1 MKNVIALL
9 LLLSIHCAYSQET
22 RKVCGEFKYYVQNNE
37 TLELAQKKAIEL
49 AKTQALVKEFGE
61 KISRNQ
67 VLVTKESETDYSD
80 VYYESAM
87 TNVNGE
93 WLRDVGEPQITKSVE
108 NGLLVINVSIC
119 GEARE
124 SISSTIVFSSALL
137 RNGVER
143 RFESAEFKA
152 GDQLYALFQ
161 SPIDG
166 YLAIYQVDEN
176 QTAYCL
182 LPYRND
188 HSGRVPVE
196 ANKEYLFFSASGQNN
211 VDEYVMTCN
220 EELVVND
227 IYFIFS
233 ENDFVKALDSQ
244 SDKSLPRYLPFEKFQ
259 NWLSAR
265 RGDDEKM
272 QVEVKHISIE
282 K

>member
-1 MKNVIALL
+1 MRIAIVLL
-9 LLLSIHCAYSQET
+9 LLLSFHCVSSQEI
-22 RKVCGEFKYYVQNNE
+22 RKVCGEYKYYVQNNE
-37 TLELAQKKAIEL
+37 TLDLAQKKAIDR
-49 AKTQALVKEFGE
+49 AKIQALAKEFGE
-61 KISRNQ
+61 KISHNQ
-67 VLVTKESETDYSD
+67 MLVSKEIGTDYSD

-124 SISSTIVFSSALL
+124 VFSSEIVFSSALL

-143 RFESAEFKA
+143 KFESAEYKD

-161 SPIDG
+161 SPTDG
-166 YLAIYQVDEN
+166 YLAIYLVDEK

-182 LPYRND
+182 LPYQND

-196 ANKEYLFFSASGQNN
+196 ANNEYLFFFASGQNI
-211 VDEYVMTCN
+211 VDEYVMTCDDG
-220 EELVVND
+220 LVVND

-233 ENDFVKALDSQ
+233 ETDFVKALDSK

-259 NWLSAR
+259 NWLSVR
-265 RGDDEKM
+265 RADDEKM